1 MRKVLLI
8 GSVGLMTVTIGLG
21 IAIFRVASTQLE
33 GALSDLN
40 MKF

>member
-21 IAIFRVASTQLE
+21 IVVFRITSTQLE
-33 GALSDLN
+33 RALSDLD